1 MQATEL
7 AEMAALSDVE
17 VTTIAYVEAANGD
30 IDLALRWAVGDLLA
44 SEERFAEALSSVS
57 HGFVRG
63 QIQQVA
69 AP

>member
-7 AEMAALSDVE
+7 ADMAALSE
-17 VTTIAYVEAANGD
+17 AEITTIAYIEAARGD
-30 IDLALRWAVGDLLA
+30 VDLALRWAVGDLLA
-44 SEERFAEALSSVS
+44 SEERFATALQCIS

-63 QIQQVA
+63 QLQPVA